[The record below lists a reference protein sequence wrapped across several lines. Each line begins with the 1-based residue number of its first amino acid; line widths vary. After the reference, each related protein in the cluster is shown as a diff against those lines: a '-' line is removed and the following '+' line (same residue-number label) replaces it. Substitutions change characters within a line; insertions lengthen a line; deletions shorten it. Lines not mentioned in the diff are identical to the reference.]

1 MCTCVRV
8 SLFTSSLHRNLAPHP
23 RVRGVVYL
31 RPPRDVFLG
40 LRGFA
45 LAFGDLV
52 SDGQV
57 EGVGTSPRSERG
69 EQDAVTRLG
78 DVENRCQSDDGRS
91 RVGVAD
97 HRDEQ
102 SRRDLFGGES
112 EHLRG
117 ALWELGVGLVEDRP
131 LVILGSDAERFH
143 QRLR

>member
-1 MCTCVRV
+1 MCTCIPA
-8 SLFTSSLHRNLAPHP
+8 SLHRNLAPHP
-23 RVRGVVYL
+23 RVRGVVDL

-52 SDGQV
+52 GDGQV
-57 EGVGTSPRSERG
+57 EGVGASPRPEGG

-78 DVENRCQSDDGRS
+78 DVENRGQPDDGRS

-97 HRDEQ
+97 DGNEQ
-102 SRRDLFGGES
+102 SRRDLFSGES

-117 ALWELGVGLVEDRP
+117 ALGKFCVGLVENRP
-131 LVILGSDAERFH
+131 LVILGGGAERFH